1 MMSPGMLAG
10 GGMFENKLNEYGSND
25 MLSDQPP
32 GGAFSKMV
40 SDFGDN
46 KISEVV
52 RQDSNNNVPESGISE
67 QRKLLNQE

>member
-1 MMSPGMLAG
+1 MVSPGLLAA

-25 MLSDQPP
+25 MSISDKAP

-46 KISEVV
+46 KISEVI
-52 RQDSNNNVPESGISE
+52 REDSNNIPGSGISE
-67 QRKLLNQE
+67 